1 MPLKY
6 LPKIGKIHIKSKEGW
21 DEVGHKVTHIF
32 KNVLIIF
39 YRENII
45 IIHESV
51 SKCHKSEMEWEKRK
65 KYFFWDEGNKERK
78 KIEESIVVNIV
89 NLSWLIIFSRQ
100 GKGKK

>member
-39 YRENII
+39 HRENII

-51 SKCHKSEMEWEKRK
+51 SKCHKKEMEWEKRE
-65 KYFFWDEGNKERK
+65 KYFSFGMKEIKKEKEKNRRK
-78 KIEESIVVNIV
+78 HSCEHC
-89 NLSWLIIFSRQ
+89 
-100 GKGKK
+100 